1 MSTSVEIPLPGADI
15 VRHPTLD
22 RYCAWFEAII
32 HGREAEELLK
42 DPESIPEGSG
52 VALLPAWQ
60 WAVPLIDVG
69 RKGVG
74 YDGRELL
81 LPVRN
86 EWTGGSVQVISGE
99 SRQVSC
105 RSLGLGHRSAGQTQ
119 IVQRAGFLP
128 VTHVE
133 GMPSMAEPVF
143 VGRGSRFRVISALK
157 AVAEAAKTARWELLT
172 FIEPEVRTL
181 VARAHSAVSHEMGL
195 HSGNIVPMLD
205 EQGLES
211 VVNTML
217 LGYQNKKDEWKPG
230 SVFRLI
236 DLCLAPDCFQKVEPL
251 RYMTTHLR
259 RDAESAIR
267 RKIGDPH
274 IGPKVRE
281 VARRNPAADIDE
293 IVDLYRQV
301 YPRDKL
307 STGRAQEA
315 LSAGPDAMAGACG
328 LTVVESDWSRGEHEF
343 EEAA

>member
-1 MSTSVEIPLPGADI
+1 MEIPLQDEGI

-22 RYCAWFEAII
+22 RYCTWFEAII

-42 DPESIPEGSG
+42 DPEAIPEGSG

-74 YDGRELL
+74 YDGRDLL

-86 EWTGGSVQVISGE
+86 EWAGGSVQIISGE
-99 SRQVSC
+99 SRQATC
-105 RSLGLGHRSAGQTQ
+105 RSVGLGHRSAGQTQ
-119 IVQRAGFLP
+119 IVQRAGRQP
-128 VTHVE
+128 VAHVAQ
-133 GMPSMAEPVF
+133 MPSMAEPVF
-143 VGRGSRFRVISALK
+143 VGSGSRFRIISALK
-157 AVAEAAKTARWELLT
+157 AVAEAANKARWELLT

-181 VARAHSAVSHEMGL
+181 VARAHSAVSHEMAL
-195 HSGNIVPMLD
+195 HSGNVVPMLD

-217 LGYQNKKDEWKPG
+217 FGYQNKKDEWKPG

-236 DLCLAPDCFQKVEPL
+236 DLCLAPECFQRVEPL
-251 RYMTTHLR
+251 RYISMHLR

-281 VARRNPAADIDE
+281 MARRNPAADLDE

-328 LTVVESDWSRGEHEF
+328 LTVIEPDWGRGDNEY

>member
-1 MSTSVEIPLPGADI
+1 MSTTAEVALPKEDI

-22 RYCAWFEAII
+22 RVCTWFEAIL

-42 DPESIPEGSG
+42 DPEAIPEGSG
-52 VALLPAWQ
+52 IALLPVWQ
-60 WAVPLIDVG
+60 WAAPLIDVG

-81 LPVRN
+81 MPVRN
-86 EWTGGSVQVISGE
+86 EWAGGSVQIVSGE
-99 SRQVSC
+99 SRQVTC
-105 RSLGLGHRSAGQTQ
+105 RSLGLGHRSAGQTM
-119 IVQRAGFLP
+119 IVQRPGTLP
-128 VTHVE
+128 VTHVP
-133 GMPSMAEPVF
+133 GMPSMSNPVF
-143 VGRGSRFRVISALK
+143 VGSGSRFRVISALK
-157 AVAEAAKTARWELLT
+157 AIAEAAKTARWELLT
-172 FIEPEVRTL
+172 FIEPEVRSL

-195 HSGNIVPMLD
+195 HSGSILPVLD

-217 LGYQNKKDEWKPG
+217 FGYQDKKDEWKPG

-236 DLCLAPDCFQKVEPL
+236 DLCLAPECFQRVDPL
-251 RYMTTHLR
+251 RYMTAHLR
-259 RDAESAIR
+259 RDAESVIR

-281 VARRNPAADIDE
+281 VARRNPTADINE
-293 IVDLYRQV
+293 IVELYRQV

-328 LTVVESDWSRGEHEF
+328 LTSVENDWGVGEQSF